1 MRTTPD
7 TEHELTV
14 RRDELALI
22 HGMRTYE
29 ASSPLMRAA
38 IDTMIEIENGRTR

>member
-1 MRTTPD
+1 MSADDMTI
-7 TEHELTV
+7 

-22 HGMRTYE
+22 HGSRTYE
-29 ASSPLMRAA
+29 ASTALMKAA

>member
-1 MRTTPD
+1 MSGAD
-7 TEHELTV
+7 ELTV

-22 HGMRTYE
+22 HGARTYDE
-29 ASSPLMRAA
+29 ASPVFKAA